1 MRWGGRLQATG
12 AMLIFEAELEIEYD
26 FSDDLRGPDP
36 RDHRL
41 DICLGLIV
49 FVAVACALSYVVWRM
64 L

>member
-1 MRWGGRLQATG
+1 MDH
-12 AMLIFEAELEIEYD
+12 D

-49 FVAVACALSYVVWRM
+49 FVAVACALVWM
-64 L
+64 VLS

>member
-1 MRWGGRLQATG
+1 
-12 AMLIFEAELEIEYD
+12 MLIFEAELEIEYD

-49 FVAVACALSYVVWRM
+49 FVAVASALSYVVWRM